1 MAKYIVKATIQTL
14 EKGKKLV
21 IKPSAEPQ
29 EVPKA
34 LVKELLGKGLIVE
47 TGTGSAK
54 SGAEPATP
62 GAGDGAGDD
71 NSGD

>member
-21 IKPSAEPQ
+21 LKPSAEPQ
-29 EVPKA
+29 EVPKG
-34 LVKELLGKGLIVE
+34 LVKELLGKGLIEEVAGA
-47 TGTGSAK
+47 TGKPSQTDAD
-54 SGAEPATP
+54 A
-62 GAGDGAGDD
+62 GAGGTGDD